1 MNNILRNTIFIS
13 ISELTTKG
21 LLTLATIILVRALTP
36 EGYGIYTFAQ
46 SLTMLFVVLIH
57 TGFFTIGIREI
68 AKFPEKT
75 QIFANNI
82 TFLKILGVLI
92 SFLLLFVALLLID
105 KPLTIKIAYLFVAI
119 YIFAEIFNFD
129 WVFRGYDRMEIPA
142 LSNILQGILMLILTF
157 IFVKNSTDF
166 PKAILIYSLSYLIS
180 FLFLTFIYLKDF
192 GPIKPRYDKV
202 VVSEL
207 LKSAIPISLAWFVVV
222 IYGNISIFLI
232 NFLTSDFETGIYGAM
247 NKLMLLLLLPNSILQ
262 GAFFPEV
269 SRSILKDNFDKVQ
282 KNYHRVVFLIGS
294 YFIFAVLAFPNEI
307 IKLLFG
313 EKYLV
318 GSPVLQVSMVW
329 VILSYFS
336 ATLTN
341 SLMAWNRQTDF
352 FKSTII
358 GGIISIA
365 ASYFLVKE
373 FGALG
378 GMLTGILTEGAVA
391 SSLLY
396 SYRKLKRKTN
406 YLESFTS
413 ISLGLFLFL
422 LITLFKNNLGLY
434 PSILIYFLAFPIIAI
449 LIRLIKW
456 SDLQVLFGRQSNEVL

>member
-13 ISELTTKG
+13 ISELATKG

-57 TGFFTIGIREI
+57 TGFFTVGVREV

-75 QIFANNI
+75 QLFANNI

-92 SFLLLFVALLLID
+92 SFLLLFVALILIE
-105 KPLTIKIAYLFVAI
+105 KPFEIKTAYSFVAI
-119 YIFAEIFNFD
+119 YIFAVIFNFD

-142 LSNILQGILMLILTF
+142 FSNILQGILMLILTF
-157 IFVKNSTDF
+157 LLVKNSSDF
-166 PKAILIYSLSYLIS
+166 QKSILIYSISYFIS
-180 FLFLTFIYLKDF
+180 FLFLTFIYWKDF
-192 GPIKPRYDKV
+192 GAIKPRYDKAIG
-202 VVSEL
+202 SEL
-207 LKSAIPISLAWFVVV
+207 LKSALPISLAWLVVV
-222 IYGNISIFLI
+222 IYGNISIFMI
-232 NFLTSDFETGIYGAM
+232 NFLTTNFETGIYGAM

-269 SRSILKDNFDKVQ
+269 SRSILKGNFDKVQ
-282 KNYHRVVFLIGS
+282 KNYHRMVFLVGS
-294 YFIFAVLAFPNEI
+294 YFIFAVLAFAGEI
-307 IKLLFG
+307 IKLFFG

-318 GSPVLQVSMVW
+318 GIPVLQVSMGW

-352 FKSTII
+352 FKATII
-358 GGIISIA
+358 GGIISIV
-365 ASYFLVKE
+365 ASYFFVKE

-378 GMLTGILTEGAVA
+378 GMLTGILTEGAVV
-391 SSLLY
+391 SSLFY
-396 SYRKLKRKTN
+396 FYRRLKQKTN
-406 YLESFTS
+406 YLESFKS
-413 ISLGLFLFL
+413 IALGVVLSL
-422 LITLFKNNLGLY
+422 LITLFKSNLGLY
-434 PSILIYFLAFPIIAI
+434 PSVLIYSLAFPA
-449 LIRLIKW
+449 LAFLTRLIKW
-456 SDLQVLFGRQSNEVL
+456 SDLQLLFRRQSNEVL